1 MDSIYSAASS
11 ASRAVFGDT
20 NDDPQNLRQNPGQQ
34 RTAGHT
40 ATADDRTPRTTE
52 TKPFRGTGSSN
63 DGSNPFRYAS
73 DTDTTATAYPS
84 GTGPGTGFGS
94 SGTQHTAG
102 SAGPTT
108 DHRIDLNKPIANIY
122 ESRSAG
128 SGKPDYPATHASGG
142 NQPTTTT
149 SSILD
154 KPLGGGLN
162 KDGVRHE
169 AAGIQ
174 QPLGASDHSD
184 GRHKRLPGAFPV
196 ETSEAQRSLR
206 SNLHEDSTHTQPGT
220 GLTGT
225 HQPTAPDSS
234 LINRD
239 RTHGTHEHGVGS
251 GVQPSTGVAS
261 TFPSSTTG
269 EHRVPGISDNRDRTH
284 QSGVDHRV
292 PGISDSRDRT
302 HQSGT
307 GLEGGRD
314 GTHDLHHKV
323 GSVTN
328 PHMDQSHLHD
338 NLGAST
344 MGEHGVSGISDNRDR
359 THQSGISDNR
369 DRTHQSGVP
378 TTGEHHGLDKSSTD
392 THNPVGLDA
401 HKSSNDAHKSSTD
414 AHQPSTTGT
423 HHTNAPGPGGAVLP
437 VEEKSHESGTGEK
450 YEKSTGVAAEGGDFD
465 ASRPGAG
472 READRL
478 LDERGVHHGP
488 EKKKDVDADKDVHKK
503 ALGTKHNKAVGTE
516 HNKTV
521 GTEHNEAVG
530 TDHNKVQETG
540 TEHKGL
546 GEKIKEKLHLGHH

>member
-20 NDDPQNLRQNPGQQ
+20 NDDPQNLHQNPGQQ

-40 ATADDRTPRTTE
+40 STADDRTPRTTE
-52 TKPFRGTGSSN
+52 TKPYRGTGSSN

-73 DTDTTATAYPS
+73 DTAATTYPS
-84 GTGPGTGFGS
+84 GTGPGTGFGG

-102 SAGPTT
+102 SAGPTA

-128 SGKPDYPATHASGG
+128 SGKPFESARADYPATHASGG
-142 NQPTTTT
+142 NQPTTTS

-154 KPLGGGLN
+154 KPLGSGLN

-196 ETSEAQRSLR
+196 ETSEAERSLR

-239 RTHGTHEHGVGS
+239 RTHGYAPHTALDSSAGNHDRAHEHGVGSGVQPPFTGLTGANQQIPLESSMGNRDRTHEHGVSS

-269 EHRVPGISDNRDRTH
+269 EHRVPGISDNRDGTH

-307 GLEGGRD
+307 DLEGGRD
-314 GTHDLHHKV
+314 GTHNLHHKA

-338 NLGAST
+338 NPGAST
-344 MGEHGVSGISDNRDR
+344 MGEHGV
-359 THQSGISDNR
+359 SGISDNR

-392 THNPVGLDA
+392 THNPVGLDT
-401 HKSSNDAHKSSTD
+401 HKSSNDAHNSNNDVHKSSTD
-414 AHQPSTTGT
+414 AHQPSTTDT

-437 VEEKSHESGTGEK
+437 VQEKSHESGTGEK

-472 READRL
+472 REAEYVPPPSL
-478 LDERGVHHGP
+478 
-488 EKKKDVDADKDVHKK
+488 
-503 ALGTKHNKAVGTE
+503 
-516 HNKTV
+516 
-521 GTEHNEAVG
+521 
-530 TDHNKVQETG
+530 
-540 TEHKGL
+540 
-546 GEKIKEKLHLGHH
+546 